1 MKDNFNLGIVLA
13 VVGSVVGVIAFFIFA
28 QIYNPLI
35 TTMVN
40 LNRAHEGQSIRYAF
54 PVLGYLAITAGVLW
68 MVALY
73 GFATKEKWAWMLG
86 LIATTFSLL
95 AGFFPMI
102 PAMDAKVTPLTGV
115 IFVPSLIL
123 WVGLFCVRKIDWRIA
138 LLAFVS
144 GLAYVLAFM
153 NGVATIAKFH
163 NSVGQD
169 TLNGLYLMVQPIN
182 WWASAAWAI
191 FIFALLGRQ
200 AWARVLGIG
209 AGLMA
214 MMGGYPLAA
223 LNMLEV
229 GRFSLFTPSP
239 LLSTAL
245 VIFLLMPFA
254 RKLIQDWASGK
265 ESAQTKARTVDPSQ
279 TIGVAH

>member
-1 MKDNFNLGIVLA
+1 MNDNFKLGIVLA
-13 VVGSVVGVIAFFIFA
+13 VVGSLIGVIALLVFA
-28 QIYNPLI
+28 QIYNPMI

-40 LNRAHEGQSIRYAF
+40 LNRAHEGQAIRYAF
-54 PVLGYLAITAGVLW
+54 PVLAYLAITAGVLW

-73 GFATKEKWAWMLG
+73 GFATKETWAWMLG

-102 PAMDAKVTPLTGV
+102 PAMDAKAVPLTGV
-115 IFVPSLIL
+115 IFGPSLIL
-123 WVGLFCVRKIDWRIA
+123 WVGLFFVRKIDRRIA

-163 NSVGQD
+163 ASVGQD
-169 TLNGLYLMVQPIN
+169 TLNGLYLMVQQIN

-200 AWARVLGIG
+200 TWARVLGIG

-214 MMGGYPLAA
+214 CMGGIPLAV
-223 LNMLEV
+223 LNTWEA

-239 LLSTAL
+239 LLSIAL
-245 VIFLLMPFA
+245 IVFLMTPFA
-254 RKLIQDWASGK
+254 RQLIRDWVNGERLA
-265 ESAQTKARTVDPSQ
+265 
-279 TIGVAH
+279 